1 MPPRGRIKLPSD
13 LVALIRSLHPEIK
26 QKIRAALDLILAE
39 PASGKPLQ
47 KELAGYR
54 SFRVGRLRIVYRE
67 TSDAII
73 EVVAIGRR
81 ETIYLETALLVRRAG
96 RGRSG

>member
-1 MPPRGRIKLPSD
+1 
-13 LVALIRSLHPEIK
+13 VALIRSLHPEIK